1 MNERHTLD
9 VISLVFGLL
18 FVALALPVLLT
29 DTPLSIDARWL
40 WPAAVI
46 ALGAIVAGSGLR
58 RREEQ
63 IPSPGEQQP
72 NEDI

>member
-1 MNERHTLD
+1 
-9 VISLVFGLL
+9 
-18 FVALALPVLLT
+18 VLLT

>member
-18 FVALALPVLLT
+18 FMALALPVLLT

-58 RREEQ
+58 RREER

>member
-18 FVALALPVLLT
+18 FMALALPVILT

-46 ALGAIVAGSGLR
+46 VLGAIVAGSGLR
-58 RREEQ
+58 RRQE
-63 IPSPGEQQP
+63 PAPTPGEQQP
-72 NEDI
+72 KEDG